1 MDSLKIYEKLDK
13 DIRLNYNSKAE
24 FAKKI
29 GISKQRL
36 SDFLPRLQS
45 NKKNSSINNLF
56 RILEKAGYQIT
67 IEKINHD

>member
-13 DIRLNYNSKAE
+13 DIRLNYNSKSE
-24 FAKKI
+24 FAEKI

>member
-36 SDFLPRLQS
+36 SDFLLRLQS